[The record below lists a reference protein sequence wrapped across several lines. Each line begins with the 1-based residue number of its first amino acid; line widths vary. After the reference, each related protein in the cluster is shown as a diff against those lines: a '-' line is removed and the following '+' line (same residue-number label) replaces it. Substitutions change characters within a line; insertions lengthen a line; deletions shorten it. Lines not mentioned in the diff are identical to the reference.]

1 LNEPAGNTNVPA
13 GVPERATPP
22 AVNTPVAMTLAVLEV
37 PDVLMSR
44 KCSVPETADR
54 PGDAPAGTASH
65 RAAAT
70 AATVTVA
77 KEMMRFNCFSL
88 PSSVNS
94 PRREV
99 R

>member
-1 LNEPAGNTNVPA
+1 MPLECTTLNEPAGNTNVPA

-37 PDVLMSR
+37 ADVLMSW

-54 PGDAPAGTASH
+54 AGDAPAGTASH
-65 RAAAT
+65 KAAAT
-70 AATVTVA
+70 VARAAVAPVA
-77 KEMMRFNCFSL
+77 KEMMRRL
-88 PSSVNS
+88 V
-94 PRREV
+94 RRN